1 MYFNKNEIVL
11 SSDEETNHQNL
22 NKITRHMSEKKNDTG
37 KINSILSSINNV
49 TISNTNNDKL

>member
-1 MYFNKNEIVL
+1 
-11 SSDEETNHQNL
+11 
-22 NKITRHMSEKKNDTG
+22 MSEKKNDTG